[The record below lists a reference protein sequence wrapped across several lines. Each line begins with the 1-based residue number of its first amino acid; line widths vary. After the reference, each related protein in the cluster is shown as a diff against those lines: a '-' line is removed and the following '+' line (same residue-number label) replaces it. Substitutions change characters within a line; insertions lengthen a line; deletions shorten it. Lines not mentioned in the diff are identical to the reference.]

1 MTQEKKEKKAKN
13 KITSFHS
20 YQDDQNDQE
29 LDRFLRESICKE
41 ADEFE
46 ERLSSDPKL
55 AGISASD
62 DMFRMIVA
70 RLKEQGYWE
79 EDCDTVC
86 ENTGDENKNN
96 NEEDSGR
103 KETVINEQEEQV
115 ENLLR
120 LIEKGRKAEQDE
132 RKNAKRRI
140 RRNQLMKRA
149 AMIAAAFVLIIG
161 AGFSTEASRG
171 WVLKMWDVAME
182 GFGFK
187 AATDNAHNK
196 VVTRIKSEEE
206 QQALEEIKENMQVPI
221 PDFEYMPEGM
231 EFLEYQ
237 IIEPEWDIILFYS
250 YQQQVINMEI
260 VKLAKESSS
269 YYVADKEVQ
278 LVEEYDHFEGIKID
292 IWKQNTNLQIESYIV
307 EFEYKGCRY
316 ILNGSLPLEEIE
328 QILKYMIFL

>member
-86 ENTGDENKNN
+86 EDTEDEIKNT

-103 KETVINEQEEQV
+103 KEAVINGQEEQV
-115 ENLLR
+115 EHLLR

-132 RKNAKRRI
+132 LKNAKKRI
-140 RRNQLMKRA
+140 RRNQLLKRA
-149 AMIAAAFVLIIG
+149 AMIAAVFVLIIG

-187 AATDNAHNK
+187 AKTNNAYDI
-196 VVTRIKSEEE
+196 VVTRVKSEEE
-206 QQALEEIKENMQVPI
+206 QQALEAIKENMQVPI

-231 EFLEYQ
+231 EFLDYQ
-237 IIEPEWDIILFYS
+237 IIKPEWDIMMHYAYHEKIAS
-250 YQQQVINMEI
+250 IEI
-260 VKLAKESSS
+260 VKLGNDSSF
-269 YYVADKEVQ
+269 YYTSNEEVE
-278 LVEEYDHFEGIKID
+278 LVEQYEHVLGIEIE
-292 IWKQNTNLQIESYIV
+292 IWKLLLGQNVENYMI
-307 EFEYKGCRY
+307 EFEYEGCRY
-316 ILNGSLPLEEIE
+316 ILNGSLPLEEIK
-328 QILKYMIFL
+328 QMLKYMIFL